1 MTHVTARHECHAP
14 GCKRPVEPRYF
25 ACKEHW
31 YALSEELRNAIWRE
45 YRPRQ
50 ERDKRPSLRYLAVQ
64 QLACAHL
71 TFRPNDEGA
80 ARRALPY
87 LVKAIGFRKLAV
99 AEGLGDPLAGL
110 LRDVERLRGEKK
122 NGTSSGVDL
131 SAVARRL
138 RR

>member
-1 MTHVTARHECHAP
+1 MSHICHAP
-14 GCKRPVEPRYF
+14 DCKRPVPPKMF

-31 YALSEELRNAIWRE
+31 FALPPDLRDAIWHE
-45 YRPRQ
+45 YRYGQ

-64 QLACAHL
+64 RLACAHL

-80 ARRALPY
+80 AGRALPY
-87 LVKAIGFRKLAV
+87 IEEALGYRKLAL

-110 LRDVERLRGEKK
+110 LQNVERLRGKKK
-122 NGTSSGVDL
+122 NGTSSGIDF